1 MDPLTVAIVALRSVG
16 TLFRLQGAPRVQSTI
31 NAVLEAYKAGKNVDR
46 YMQEIADNLEFDG
59 DLASWKDLEARI
71 NAEVDQFL
79 GDPVEE
85 TSESETPGGAGET
98 P

>member
-16 TLFRLQGAPRVQSTI
+16 TLFRLQGAPHVSKTI
-31 NAVLEAYKAGKNVDR
+31 DAVFSAYRAGKNVDA
-46 YMQEIADNLEFDG
+46 YMQEIADKLEAG
-59 DLASWKDLEARI
+59 DALAGWTDLEARI

-79 GDPVEE
+79 EDPVEE
-85 TSESETPGGAGET
+85 TSESENPGGAGET